1 LRAFYHDLYPTNVFD
16 HALSIRLP
24 EYRTM
29 MRTIVALGMLALVSA
44 CKGDRPGGETSPPKR
59 FTGAAQLEV
68 TKAGGERMLRGDSLQ
83 LSATTSIDQG
93 SLIVRA
99 SLRNVSRRTVHLQW
113 GWCGFSPQLYAN
125 DGLTGHPVFDWQQR
139 PNPDPEIGR
148 WYCPA
153 MLKTADLEAGDSLGT
168 DAFVERIPIRRL
180 AGDSLAPGS
189 YHVGA
194 QIGLAV
200 STPAT
205 TEQIVVPAGVVQL
218 RR

>member
-1 LRAFYHDLYPTNVFD
+1 
-16 HALSIRLP
+16 
-24 EYRTM
+24 
-29 MRTIVALGMLALVSA
+29 MRTIVVLGMVALVSA
-44 CKGDRPGGETSPPKR
+44 CKGDRPSNETPPPKR
-59 FTGAAQLEV
+59 FAGAAQLEV
-68 TKAGGERMLRGDSLQ
+68 TSAGGDRVLRGDSLQ
-83 LSATTSIDQG
+83 LSATTSVDQG

-113 GWCGFSPQLYAN
+113 GWCSFSPQLYTS

-153 MLKTADLEAGDSLGT
+153 MLKTADLKAGDSLGT
-168 DAFVERIPIRRL
+168 DAFAERIPIRRV

-194 QIGLAV
+194 QIGLLI
-200 STPAT
+200 STPARV
-205 TEQIVVPAGVVQL
+205 EKIVVPAGAVQV